1 MAASDPRLWLVEVGH
16 TRLKRAQ
23 LAADGTLAMAVAESL
38 PAFDGWAE
46 AHAGARVILTDVRD
60 EASSRELVSI
70 LQRRGVRWTRVALGD
85 VDLPVAPAYG
95 SLGTDRW
102 LAVNAA
108 WQMHERALVV
118 VDIGTATTLDV
129 VDQAGVHRGG
139 WILPGPDAAR
149 AGLLARAPGLERA
162 REQADLPLSPA
173 TDTAQALERGLVLQ
187 QVGAIRLGVE
197 RAGIALG
204 CSPLFVLTGGGASTV
219 QSALNPDDRQP
230 DLVLLG
236 LALAASRMT

>member
-1 MAASDPRLWLVEVGH
+1 MAATDAGPWLVEVGH
-16 TRLKRAQ
+16 TRLKRAR
-23 LAADGTLAMAVAESL
+23 LDADGGLGMTVAESIDS
-38 PAFDGWAE
+38 FEGWAE
-46 AHAGARVILTDVRD
+46 AHRGARVVFSDVRA
-60 EASSRELVSI
+60 EASTLELLAV
-70 LQRRGVRWTRVALGD
+70 LQRHDVRWTRLGLGE

-95 SLGTDRW
+95 SLGADRW
-102 LAVNAA
+102 LAANAA
-108 WQMHERALVV
+108 WQMHRQALVV

-149 AGLLARAPGLERA
+149 SGLLARAPGLERA
-162 REQADLPLSPA
+162 REPADLPLSPA

-187 QVGAIRLGVE
+187 QVGAIRLGLE
-197 RAGIALG
+197 RAGVALG
-204 CSPLFVLTGGGASTV
+204 CTPRFVLTGGGSSTV
-219 QSALNPDDRQP
+219 QSLLSPDDRQP